1 MVPLQAASIGVGTAA
16 FLPHYGLNSIAQSDA
31 SHISILRAA
40 VNRGVSYIDTAPS
53 YGRSECLLG
62 ELADLLQAHQV
73 RLCTKIAVKT
83 PSLTGGAIVAA
94 VETSL
99 SRLHRGSVD
108 TLLLHSATGRMI
120 CDSVIPQALEHLK
133 REGRTGRTGV
143 STYGLED
150 ARLALA
156 MPWCDVLQVEYSIFN
171 QSVGR
176 AIVPEKRDGQEL
188 VVRSVLCKG
197 LLTERRRYAPDPLRQ
212 LNQTPDELERVA
224 DGWGYSLPELAIRF
238 ALDTPGIDVVLVG
251 VSTHA
256 ELDLA
261 WRVQQRASLSPDQ
274 MEILQRF
281 DRSELDGVHPERWS

>member
-1 MVPLQAASIGVGTAA
+1 
-16 FLPHYGLNSIAQSDA
+16 
-31 SHISILRAA
+31 
-40 VNRGVSYIDTAPS
+40 
-53 YGRSECLLG
+53 
-62 ELADLLQAHQV
+62 
-73 RLCTKIAVKT
+73 
-83 PSLTGGAIVAA
+83 
-94 VETSL
+94 
-99 SRLHRGSVD
+99 
-108 TLLLHSATGRMI
+108 MI
-120 CDSVIPQALEHLK
+120 CDSVIPQALERLK
-133 REGRTGRTGV
+133 QEGRTGRTGV

-156 MPWCDVLQVEYSIFN
+156 MPWCDVLQVEYSICN

-212 LNQTPDELERVA
+212 LNQTLDELERVA

-238 ALDTPGIDVVLVG
+238 AQDTPGIDVVLVG